1 MNLNEYIEYLA
12 KWIKNQ
18 VLLANAKGVIIGIS
32 GGIDSAVVATIAKN
46 AFPDNTLGV
55 LLPINNKRTF
65 DLEDGIELCKKKNIN
80 YKVINLEQE
89 FNNFKELTQ
98 IKNKMSLANLQ
109 ARLRMAT
116 LYALAQENNYLVL
129 GTDNLSEYELGYFT
143 KFGDGAC
150 DLLPIVNLFKSEIFK
165 IGEILDLPIN
175 ILNKK
180 PSGGLWENQED
191 EEELG
196 FKYYDFEQYYKN
208 EEINDEIKQKIIKQ
222 INATNHKR
230 KAIPRPD
237 IFPKR

>member
-1 MNLNEYIEYLA
+1 MNLNEYIDYLA

-18 VLLANAKGVIIGIS
+18 VLQANAKGVIVGIS
-32 GGIDSAVVATIAKN
+32 GGIDSAVVATIAKK

-55 LLPINNKRTF
+55 LLPINNKRVF
-65 DLEDGIELCKKKNIN
+65 DLEDGIELCKKHNIN
-80 YKVINLEQE
+80 YKVINLENE

-109 ARLRMAT
+109 ARLRMTT

-165 IGEILDLPIN
+165 IGEILDIPIN

-180 PSGGLWENQED
+180 PSGGLWEDQED
-191 EEELG
+191 EVELG
-196 FKYYDFEQYYKN
+196 FKYSDFEKYYKN
-208 EEINDEIKQKIIKQ
+208 ELIDNKIKEKIIKQ
-222 INATNHKR
+222 INITNHKR
-230 KAIPRPD
+230 NPIPKPD
-237 IFPKR
+237 ISPKR